1 MCAAYTDPR
10 APHLEFGEEVTG
22 KEWLAKQLG
31 EEQRGLGVLQRQALL
46 CPLLSDRLGVPTCR
60 TLSQRN
66 EIGLSKEESLPLF
79 FIFSFFLLL
88 LERTVRLG
96 QVGEASLT
104 MFVSCNFFVPSSEK
118 LETFSTENYQKLSM
132 SFEGRRGGRR
142 R

>member
-1 MCAAYTDPR
+1 M
-10 APHLEFGEEVTG
+10 
-22 KEWLAKQLG
+22 
-31 EEQRGLGVLQRQALL
+31 QRQALL

-66 EIGLSKEESLPLF
+66 EIGLSKESLPLF

-104 MFVSCNFFVPSSEK
+104 MSVSCNFFVPSSEK
-118 LETFSTENYQKLSM
+118 LETFSTEN
-132 SFEGRRGGRR
+132 
-142 R
+142 